1 MDTATLQQKYAE
13 IKEEATRLA
22 GGLEDIP
29 RRAIVLHNLYLDSGE
44 NHAFSQI
51 ATHGAL
57 WAYRYFEVGGWLG
70 RVIANRYFYNAREKQ
85 YRLGLLQSFAEG
97 FRKVNRLVC
106 IDTYTN
112 YHFTRQF
119 GETAGAETVIPPTLL
134 DALNRVHAARRAQC
148 PLNAAEKREVF
159 QASFH
164 CEQEVTV
171 APGVKAAVAEFE
183 CRVLKFLCLRPVVR
197 FAYFPSW
204 SVLWFGDFSATAE
217 RIAKGLRA
225 YDYAERVGW
234 ERVRRTMRR
243 YRLLPERALTDPRGC
258 FEEIRSGKAAF
269 PVKGTGEPR

>member
-1 MDTATLQQKYAE
+1 MDTATLQQKYAA

-22 GGLEDIP
+22 GSLEDIP

-44 NHAFSQI
+44 NHVFSQI

-70 RVIANRYFYNAREKQ
+70 RVIANRYFYNAKEKQ

-112 YHFTRQF
+112 YHFARQY
-119 GETAGAETVIPPTLL
+119 GETAGAETLIPPTLL
-134 DALNRVHAARRAQC
+134 DALNRVHTARRAQRSLT
-148 PLNAAEKREVF
+148 PAEKREVF

-197 FAYFPSW
+197 FAYFPSCAI
-204 SVLWFGDFSATAE
+204 LWFGDFSATAE
-217 RIAKGLRA
+217 RIAKGVRA

-234 ERVRRTMRR
+234 ERVKRSMRH
-243 YRLLPERALTDPRGC
+243 YRLLPERVFTDPRGC
-258 FEEIRSGKAAF
+258 FEEIRQQTRGEAVAGASG
-269 PVKGTGEPR
+269 